1 MGVRIATDNRDAVES
16 AISSAIAASLEEIGS
31 VAEGYAKRECPVDTG
46 RLRNSITHQVEV
58 GNLSGKAYIGTNVE
72 YAEYV
77 ELGTFRQKAQP
88 YLKPAAADHKAAY
101 MSIVADNIGSVNLR
115 YQKSPRAIFG
125 NQLLEVAHAYGFG
138 GSEIAV

>member
-72 YAEYV
+72 YAEHV

-88 YLKPAAADHKAAY
+88 YLKPAAADHKATY
-101 MSIVADNIGSVNLR
+101 ISIVRKHL
-115 YQKSPRAIFG
+115 
-125 NQLLEVAHAYGFG
+125 G
-138 GSEIAV
+138 G